1 MAPKTRLGAQLIT
14 AKEAAELLNVNPRTI
29 HGWIEHGTI
38 PFITLPSSGDK
49 PSYRIPLR
57 GLLNS
62 LSGNYDLSSELESLL
77 GADGDDAETK
87 RSDTAV

>member
-14 AKEAAELLNVNPRTI
+14 AKEAAELLNVTQRTI
-29 HGWIEHGTI
+29 HSWIENGTI
-38 PFITLPSSGDK
+38 PYITLPSTGGK

-62 LSGNYDLSSELESLL
+62 LSGNYDLASELEALL
-77 GADGDDAETK
+77 GRD
-87 RSDTAV
+87 S